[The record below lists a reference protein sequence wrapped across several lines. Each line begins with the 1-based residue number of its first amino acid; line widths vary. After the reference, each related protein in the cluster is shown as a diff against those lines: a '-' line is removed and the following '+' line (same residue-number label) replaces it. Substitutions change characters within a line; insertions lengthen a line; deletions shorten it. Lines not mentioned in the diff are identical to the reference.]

1 MSLENKEIISVTD
14 LYEYLPNINC
24 GKCGVG
30 TCLAFAQKLIA
41 GEFKLSRCV
50 HMGEVSEVNKKE
62 IENMLLSLGCKL

>member
-30 TCLAFAQKLIA
+30 TCLAFAQKLIE
-41 GEFKLSRCV
+41 GDFKLNMCV
-50 HMGEVSEVNKKE
+50 HASQISEENKKE
-62 IENMLLSLGCKL
+62 IENMLLSLGYKL